1 MKKQTN
7 LAIKAEL
14 QRSQS
19 EGFEV
24 MFFNQIEDEN
34 DRCKIYKIKN
44 AFAIADKKDD
54 IPVVA
59 YFCKPIDDEDIEEM
73 EFVMECYYS
82 YVQQNLKDFKSK
94 YVIV

>member
-7 LAIKAEL
+7 LALKAEL

-34 DRCKIYKIKN
+34 DRCRIYKIKN
-44 AFAIADKKDD
+44 AIAFVYKKTD
-54 IPVVA
+54 IPVVV
-59 YFCKPIDDEDIEEM
+59 YFCKSVDDTDTEGM
-73 EFVMECYYS
+73 EFVIECDYS